1 MRVALSIPAPA
12 RLTTG
17 SLIASST
24 DDDALL
30 EILVRRDAIDPVVG
44 TRRDART
51 HDGWPF
57 TLALARTATGQRVAA
72 MYRFGAWRGYVL
84 VELDDTADDALAD
97 AWNAAS
103 VGAVE
108 EALCTASPDWRGD
121 GEVHCIAELFE

>member
-84 VELDDTADDALAD
+84 VELAGASIAD
-97 AWNAAS
+97 
-103 VGAVE
+103 VE
-108 EALCTASPDWRGD
+108 AALCMASPDWRGD